1 MILGDVFQRFAE
13 ISPVTVMT
21 QVVLENALSP
31 GIVDELFETHADL
44 QYTRKLLFSD
54 VVGLMGLVVCSIRP
68 SINSAFKKLAPTL
81 GVTRK
86 AVYDKINRVETAT
99 SAALVRH

>member
-54 VVGLMGLVVCSIRP
+54 VVGLMGLVVCSG
-68 SINSAFKKLAPTL
+68 SCGSD
-81 GVTRK
+81 GVWW
-86 AVYDKINRVETAT
+86 
-99 SAALVRH
+99 